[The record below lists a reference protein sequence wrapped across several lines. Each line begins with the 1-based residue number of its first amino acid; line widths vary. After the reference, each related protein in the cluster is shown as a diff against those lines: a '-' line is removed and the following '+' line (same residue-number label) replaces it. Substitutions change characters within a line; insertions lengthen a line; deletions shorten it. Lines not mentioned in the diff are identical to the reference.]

1 MKHIYVRNKTRFNF
15 YLFLLLGSCKTLGS
29 YLNNLGIMSPNSKMK
44 YLFKKCM
51 SDLGDTELLF
61 AIQNKAKANY

>member
-15 YLFLLLGSCKTLGS
+15 FLFLLLVSCKTLGS
-29 YLNNLGIMSPNSKMK
+29 YLNNLDIMSPNSKMK

-51 SDLGDTELLF
+51 TDLGETGLF
-61 AIQNKAKANY
+61 AN